1 MRTRAR
7 ARALA
12 NPCRPGDA
20 CLSGNNWLRWR
31 SSVPLRWAVGAR
43 RAHTAWRQASPGATA
58 RDTSLTVLS
67 AHTSQPGGESA
78 LATQARPPL
87 HGHFLHAVE
96 PSTLEGAIGISA
108 WVSQAGIRAPSQ
120 EALQAPLASMSV
132 HQTAL
137 LSPGD
142 WPWRKLHCTVDADG
156 VHVWLRDA
164 TIGAE
169 DNALLDWIGQ
179 LRQAL
184 AQSGAR
190 LASFTLNGTAI
201 SPIA

>member
-1 MRTRAR
+1 
-7 ARALA
+7 
-12 NPCRPGDA
+12 
-20 CLSGNNWLRWR
+20 
-31 SSVPLRWAVGAR
+31 
-43 RAHTAWRQASPGATA
+43 
-58 RDTSLTVLS
+58 
-67 AHTSQPGGESA
+67 
-78 LATQARPPL
+78 
-87 HGHFLHAVE
+87 
-96 PSTLEGAIGISA
+96 
-108 WVSQAGIRAPSQ
+108 
-120 EALQAPLASMSV
+120 
-132 HQTAL
+132 
-137 LSPGD
+137 
-142 WPWRKLHCTVDADG
+142 LHCTVDADG